1 LNQLVVILL
10 FFIGVMGLGLAIFFY
25 WRSQYG
31 VWAQE
36 RRRRSQEGRGVETQ
50 TIKYD

>member
-1 LNQLVVILL
+1 VSQLVVILL
-10 FFIGVMGLGLAIFFY
+10 FFVGVMVLGLAIFFY

-36 RRRRSQEGRGVETQ
+36 RKRRSLEGRGVETQ

>member
-1 LNQLVVILL
+1 MVVFIVVVLV
-10 FFIGVMGLGLAIFFY
+10 LGLAIFFY

-36 RRRRSQEGRGVETQ
+36 RKKAGEAEKENVQ
-50 TIKYD
+50 TIKYE

>member
-1 LNQLVVILL
+1 MIVFVAAVLV
-10 FFIGVMGLGLAIFFY
+10 IGLVIFFY

-31 VWAQE
+31 VWAQQRKKQGAGE
-36 RRRRSQEGRGVETQ
+36 STKTQ

>member
-1 LNQLVVILL
+1 MVVFILAVLV
-10 FFIGVMGLGLAIFFY
+10 LGLVIFFY

-36 RRRRSQEGRGVETQ
+36 RKKKADGAEKAQTQ
-50 TIKYD
+50 VIKYD